1 MSNEKTNIQAKLEDV
16 MLLNLDHLEGAIP
29 DSREYA
35 QTLEQLEKLRNI
47 QKSFEP
53 DKGDVIKNKATLKD
67 WVPVIGSV
75 GGILTIVIFE
85 GLGHTVTTKALGFVT
100 KVKS

>member
-1 MSNEKTNIQAKLEDV
+1 MSDEKTTIQAKLEEV
-16 MLLNLDHLEGAIP
+16 ILSNLDHLEGFNP

-47 QKSFEP
+47 HLTFDPEKVECRK
-53 DKGDVIKNKATLKD
+53 DKAVLKD
-67 WVPVIGSV
+67 WIPVIGSV
-75 GGILTIVIFE
+75 GGILTIVVFE
-85 GLGHTVTTKALGFVT
+85 GLGHTVTTKALSFVT